1 MRTLSI
7 KDPPQPPLPTKEKDR
22 RRSDRTPK
30 VLDAWICSPTATDPA
45 EEREVVTAVN
55 LSRHGV
61 AFALEHSVPTGAFY
75 IIEFS
80 MGGQKVV
87 SEVRIISCRK
97 AEDGRFEVGAEF
109 F

>member
-1 MRTLSI
+1 MSTITI
-7 KDPPQPPLPTKEKDR
+7 KDPIQPPLPTSPKDR

-45 EEREVVTAVN
+45 GEREVVTAVN

-75 IIEFS
+75 VIEIS
-80 MGGQKVV
+80 MGGQKVL

-97 AEDGRFEVGAEF
+97 GEDGRFEVGAEF